1 MGSLFVAGFSDLLP
15 MELVPLFA
23 SIFGDV
29 EAEVEDDSSEL
40 EDTEFLF
47 LNSLVYVIVC
57 HC

>member
-29 EAEVEDDSSEL
+29 EAEVEDDSS
-40 EDTEFLF
+40 T
-47 LNSLVYVIVC
+47 
-57 HC
+57 

>member
-15 MELVPLFA
+15 LELVPLFA